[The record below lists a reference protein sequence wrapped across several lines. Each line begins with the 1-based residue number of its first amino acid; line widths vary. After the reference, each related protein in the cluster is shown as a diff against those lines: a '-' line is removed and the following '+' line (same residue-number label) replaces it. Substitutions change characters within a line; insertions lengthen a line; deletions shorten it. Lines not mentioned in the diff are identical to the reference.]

1 VVGGGGNS
9 REGLNSADQR
19 RPRFPWRQ
27 SDVGSD
33 LLWERE
39 MRMRKD
45 KTEDVVGQPNRRSS
59 FLGDPGA
66 KFLCGKLGIG
76 TKKEKRSE
84 KKERAV
90 GAVGGNK
97 SFTGGTNGLEER
109 MPEGSRVSRCLDICW
124 EFHHR

>member
-84 KKERAV
+84 KKGRWELWAAIRA
-90 GAVGGNK
+90 
-97 SFTGGTNGLEER
+97 
-109 MPEGSRVSRCLDICW
+109 SRVAPMAWKNEGLRD
-124 EFHHR
+124 RV